1 VTSYLPKNNLENV
14 EYDRWKPQFRDMASL
29 IDMRDNILQLLNY
42 NYTFVEL
49 VAWLFV
55 WSVHFYLGTGE
66 IKTDT
71 ILYSLCIILY
81 SGFDVK
87 FRPLT
92 TSAIAATVLQ
102 ILNFPVQEHLT
113 DF

>member
-14 EYDRWKPQFRDMASL
+14 EYDRWKPQFRDMVSL
-29 IDMRDNILQLLNY
+29 IDMRNNILQLLNY
-42 NYTFVEL
+42 NYTSVEL

-71 ILYSLCIILY
+71 IILY

-102 ILNFPVQEHLT
+102 ILNFPVHEHLT